1 MSIQT
6 SKRANAALWTV
17 QGLLA
22 LLFLF
27 AGGMKQ
33 VMPAEALSAQAG
45 LPGAFMRFIG
55 VAELTGAL
63 GLVLPG
69 LLRVKRGLTP
79 AAAVGLLVIMA
90 GATVVSLLRMGPLA
104 AIPPI
109 VVGVLLVTVA
119 RGRRGWWAP
128 SRVTPP
134 VASES
139 PRMRLERPAA

>member
-1 MSIQT
+1 MSDQT
-6 SKRANAALWTV
+6 SRRANIALWIV

-33 VMPAEALSAQAG
+33 VMPAQALSAGSG
-45 LPGAFMRFIG
+45 LPGEFMRFIG
-55 VAELTGAL
+55 VAEMAGAL

-69 LLRVKRGLTP
+69 LLRVRRGLTP
-79 AAAVGLLVIMA
+79 AAAVGLLGVMA

-104 AIPPI
+104 AVPPV
-109 VVGVLLVTVA
+109 VVGALLVVIA
-119 RGRRGWWAP
+119 RGRRGWAR
-128 SRVTPP
+128 SIVAGP

-139 PRMRLERPAA
+139 PRARLQRPAA